1 MDFNGKIMNIYRM
14 EVGNSKL
21 EYMMR
26 DNVYDLQFLKE
37 FETFLLGLPE
47 VYRRIK
53 GTKAAPMF
61 NSLELLDKVAKCR
74 YLLSL

>member
-1 MDFNGKIMNIYRM
+1 MTFNEKIMNIYRM

-37 FETFLLGLPE
+37 FETFLLGLPDIFQK
-47 VYRRIK
+47 IK

-61 NSLELLDKVAKCR
+61 SSIELLDKVAKCR
-74 YLLSL
+74 SLLSL